1 MTTPTAFFYGGN
13 DGLANKTDVQALA
26 AKISNLVFDDYIAE
40 YNHIDFVF
48 GIDAP
53 KRLYNRIQVI
63 LEKFLWEEEWK
74 CQVNYSTRQAS
85 TINIIGQHNDND
97 NWMRLEWGFE
107 TKFDNLYVFEISLH
121 V

>member
-13 DGLANKTDVQALA
+13 DGLSNKTDVEALA

-40 YNHIDFVF
+40 YNHIDFIF

-53 KRLYNRIQVI
+53 KRLYNRIQDI

-74 CQVNYSTRQAS
+74 RQVNYSTRHAS
-85 TINIIGQHNDND
+85 AINWQYNDND

-107 TKFDNLYVFEISLH
+107 TKFDYLYVFEISQH